1 MDKTTGQQVA
11 IKFIER
17 GDKVS
22 MHMQMHAAT
31 RDRFGRTAPS
41 MPFWCRRVSVTTQLL
56 AFEPAAC
63 GDHNVSMRVQ
73 VTKYVERE
81 IQNHRTLMHPHIVQF
96 KEVTCNPGRCKVF
109 CMDMSPRSSCEAQY
123 VVVLS

>member
-17 GDKVS
+17 GDKVC
-22 MHMQMHAAT
+22 MCTRTHAASW
-31 RDRFGRTAPS
+31 DRSGSTAPS
-41 MPFWCRRVSVTTQLL
+41 LPYCCRRLSVTTQLL
-56 AFEPAAC
+56 ATESIAC
-63 GDHNVSMRVQ
+63 GDHPASLRLQ

-96 KEVTCNPGRCKVF
+96 KEVSCKSGRWRDLCIITF
-109 CMDMSPRSSCEAQY
+109 H
-123 VVVLS
+123 